1 MSERL
6 SLPAGLARWLEQ
18 RDIPALAGWSGEAHP
33 RVERPTVVVT
43 AREYEAGTGGFFHY
57 LGERYNED
65 TAAWEECY
73 GRKLRVSL
81 GLDIYWPETGRE
93 KDSQQ
98 LLEKLVQVLTLE
110 RPEGL
115 GVEQVTCGETLW
127 EEEKRLLKREVTV
140 KCTAWLVAQADADG
154 EFLDFELRGGWKI

>member
-1 MSERL
+1 M
-6 SLPAGLARWLEQ
+6 
-18 RDIPALAGWSGEAHP
+18 
-33 RVERPTVVVT
+33 VVT
-43 AREYEAGTGGFFHY
+43 VREYEADSGGFFYY

-73 GRKLRVSL
+73 GRKLSLSL
-81 GLDIYWPETGRE
+81 GLDIYWPETGGE
-93 KDSQQ
+93 KESQQ

-110 RPEGL
+110 SPEGL

-127 EEEKRLLKREVTV
+127 EEKKRLLKREVTA
-140 KCTAWLVAQADADG
+140 KCTAWLVAQAGTDG